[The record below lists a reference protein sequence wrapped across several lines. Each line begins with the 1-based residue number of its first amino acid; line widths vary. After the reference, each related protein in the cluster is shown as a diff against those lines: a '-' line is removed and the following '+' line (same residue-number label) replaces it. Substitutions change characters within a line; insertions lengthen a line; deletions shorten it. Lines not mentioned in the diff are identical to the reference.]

1 MSGTDDLFFSPVKQT
16 ILFAPLDWGLGHA
29 TRCIPLIKQAVSAGH
44 GVIIAADRGPLAL
57 LKAEFPTLE
66 FITFPG
72 YEISYPKDG
81 NMVLSMAWQ
90 LPKLAWKVVKEYFQI
105 KRIVKERR
113 IDWVISDNRYGLF
126 GHAAKS
132 TFITHQLHIKTGF
145 LEGLFNS
152 INHWYIR
159 RFDNCWVPDY
169 KGIPNLGGS
178 LSHPESIP
186 THCQY
191 IGPLSRFEKKQFVKD
206 EIDLLVIFSGPE
218 PQRSLFEQL
227 VIEQLSDFNGKVVL
241 VRGLPLAQG
250 NLACK
255 SNQTAYNHLSDADL
269 NEWLLKAKLVLSR
282 PGYSTVMDLAQLG
295 KKAVFV
301 PTPGQTEQEY
311 LAERMK
317 EQKISPFQSQSE
329 FNLKALLEEAQHYT
343 GFIGW

>member
-1 MSGTDDLFFSPVKQT
+1 M
-16 ILFAPLDWGLGHA
+16 
-29 TRCIPLIKQAVSAGH
+29 
-44 GVIIAADRGPLAL
+44 
-57 LKAEFPTLE
+57 
-66 FITFPG
+66 
-72 YEISYPKDG
+72 
-81 NMVLSMAWQ
+81 
-90 LPKLAWKVVKEYFQI
+90 
-105 KRIVKERR
+105 
-113 IDWVISDNRYGLF
+113 
-126 GHAAKS
+126 
-132 TFITHQLHIKTGF
+132 
-145 LEGLFNS
+145 
-152 INHWYIR
+152 
-159 RFDNCWVPDY
+159 
-169 KGIPNLGGS
+169 
-178 LSHPESIP
+178 
-186 THCQY
+186 
-191 IGPLSRFEKKQFVKD
+191 SRFEKKQFVKD

-255 SNQTAYNHLSDADL
+255 SNKTAYNHLSDADL